1 MSTRN
6 PYSSTFQTL
15 EENLEDGN
23 LDAFDVAMAALEY
36 LNAADLEELARQ
48 VDKRYNE
55 QRN

>member
-1 MSTRN
+1 MSDNRT
-6 PYSSTFQTL
+6 TFQKFLDTL
-15 EENLEDGN
+15 DDGN